1 MGTGV
6 DANEGGSE
14 GDLAKV
20 LPLTPAV
27 FHILLALANGERH
40 GYGIMQEIAI
50 ATQGQMRIGPG
61 TLYRS
66 IKQMLAAGML
76 EESDER
82 PDPALDDERRRY
94 YRMTGFGQRVAQAE
108 ARRLARLVREAQA
121 RRLLP
126 GAGGEPGIA
135 GTS

>member
-6 DANEGGSE
+6 DANEGGSAD
-14 GDLAKV
+14 DLAKV

-40 GYGIMQEIAI
+40 GYGIMQEIAA

-108 ARRLARLVREAQA
+108 ALRLARLVREAQA

-126 GAGGEPGIA
+126 DGGGEPGIEVA
-135 GTS
+135 L